1 LDFGS
6 LGFRPLKLVSTVY
19 VKSKKI
25 NAIKYAKCQEANSYK
40 GIIRHEYSS
49 MQSSLSKE
57 LPPVNTIFVW
67 DFDWTVV
74 NCNSDEYV
82 PTQFLGYDEVF
93 KRVTAEINEHGPN
106 FWHEIIAK
114 IINACHNEKAASL
127 VGVLE
132 KSAEMPYLVDVKQAL
147 TDVYNSHNCG
157 QAIISDGNDKF
168 IEAFLRQ
175 TNMLDYF
182 THGIETNIATWDN
195 ESLFKIAYQSSK
207 YGGHECSRCPP
218 NLCKSQALRNI
229 LDRINTKRPRIV
241 YVGDGHNDACPALCV
256 MNEND
261 VLLAREGKRKLN
273 PNSLSGPQ
281 SDDDQNCNETA
292 NDGASD
298 GGTFGIVPTLEKV
311 KKKEGLAPRCRV
323 STWNSGK
330 DLRSLI
336 HSILNEEESS
346 P

>member
-1 LDFGS
+1 
-6 LGFRPLKLVSTVY
+6 
-19 VKSKKI
+19 
-25 NAIKYAKCQEANSYK
+25 
-40 GIIRHEYSS
+40 
-49 MQSSLSKE
+49 MQSSLSNE
-57 LPPVNTIFVW
+57 LPPVNTIFIW
-67 DFDWTVV
+67 DFDWTIV

-93 KRVTAEINEHGPN
+93 KRVTDEINVHGPN

-114 IINACHNEKAASL
+114 IINACHHEKAASMDD
-127 VGVLE
+127 VLE
-132 KSAEMPYLVDVKQAL
+132 KSAAMPYLLDVKQAL

-168 IEAFLRQ
+168 IEAYLRQ

-218 NLCKSQALRNI
+218 NLCKSQVLQNI
-229 LDRINTKRPRIV
+229 LDRMNNTSDALRPRIV

-256 MNEND
+256 MNDEND
-261 VLLAREGKRKLN
+261 ILLAREGKRKLN

-281 SDDDQNCNETA
+281 SDDDQDCKETA
-292 NDGASD
+292 D
-298 GGTFGIVPTLEKV
+298 GGDGDGGKGKEKGRIDTKMSSKYLEFRKRFTFFGPQYSE
-311 KKKEGLAPRCRV
+311 
-323 STWNSGK
+323 
-330 DLRSLI
+330 
-336 HSILNEEESS
+336 
-346 P
+346 